1 MTDIAS
7 KNGAAPQGNG
17 RIRRALPAL
26 GLVAAAISGYSS
38 QSSDGHAGQIVDA
51 RPPLTVEL
59 ITQEATLLHYA
70 RAQGVGDGLRESGA
84 ELPSPLQTRL
94 DEVSDVVAA
103 ARTEQTAYQIDMA
116 YSGGMLDASE
126 GHWSPA
132 SLENYVQMIDF
143 AQIGIR
149 EIADRTTL
157 RWEDELGLDLAR
169 VSVTTSLAA
178 ALTQM
183 VEISELPQL
192 AGPMG
197 LAVVADVS
205 GELRPLLDHL
215 DDTAFGATGIYLRA
229 DLSHPMTPPGPDP
242 DRTGDPEQPEI

>member
-1 MTDIAS
+1 MTHIAD
-7 KNGAAPQGNG
+7 KNVTRRSGTG

-38 QSSDGHAGQIVDA
+38 QSSGSSSELGPEPA
-51 RPPLTVEL
+51 PPLTVEL
-59 ITQEATLLHYA
+59 IIQEATLLHYA
-70 RAQGVGDGLRESGA
+70 RAQGVGDGLREGGA
-84 ELPSPLQTRL
+84 LLSERL
-94 DEVSDVVAA
+94 ERRMAEVSETVAS
-103 ARTEQTAYQIDMA
+103 ARTDQTAYQIDMA
-116 YSGGMLDASE
+116 YSAGVFDASE
-126 GHWSPA
+126 GRWSPA

-157 RWEDELGLDLAR
+157 RWEEELGLDLAR

-178 ALTQM
+178 VLTQM
-183 VEISELPQL
+183 ADISELPQL
-192 AGPMG
+192 SGPMG

-215 DDTAFGATGIYLRA
+215 DDTAFGASGTYLQA
-229 DLSHPMTPPGPDP
+229 EFSQPAELPGPDQ
-242 DRTGDPEQPEI
+242 DRGGDRDLPEI